1 MADYLFPKYQVVNA
15 GSPLTIAPYATA
27 TADPDERLW
36 EKRAFFWE
44 DGVAYPYMRCYF
56 EVDEDS
62 VTTLGLPPAGK
73 RLKINDGT
81 KTYRVITQMTYNR
94 GKLLNNSATK
104 SKTLLDYFSGYS
116 AEYKLDLEDNLPVGR
131 RSYWY
136 DTSQPSDY
144 NYKNLMIKI
153 YLNGYDTYDYISAKI
168 EVTYT
173 KGDGSVVTATT
184 EYGPLHLLDNEFEY
198 MVYPKP
204 GSNVNIKIYHKGNVS
219 SYNDAVYFYWLED
232 Y

>member
-1 MADYLFPKYQVVNA
+1 MASYLFPKYQVVNA

-36 EKRAFFWE
+36 EKRAFFWN
-44 DGVAYPYMRCYF
+44 DGVTYPMMKCYF

-81 KTYRVITQMTYNR
+81 KTYRVITQMEYNR
-94 GKLLNNSATK
+94 GIYSTNEPTKMKNYSNPLQGNST
-104 SKTLLDYFSGYS
+104 
-116 AEYKLDLEDNLPVGR
+116 EYKLDFEDNLPVGR

-136 DTSQPSDY
+136 DTGSQSAF
-144 NYKNLMIKI
+144 NYKNLVILVDAGSTITIKI
-153 YLNGYDTYDYISAKI
+153 EL
-168 EVTYT
+168 TYT
-173 KGDGSVVTATT
+173 NGDDSITT
-184 EYGPLHLLDNEFEY
+184 DIVEHSPDRFLYK
-198 MVYPKP
+198 VYPKP

-219 SYNDAVYFYWLED
+219 SSLIILAWLQD